1 MPREKFARPFLN
13 SSLLKCQCF
22 LITLLFI
29 SFSTYST
36 AQKLTS
42 AYVDSIISVA
52 LSKNTSDKKFEL
64 HELCRKIQG
73 LNPPEALLYFEQ
85 VEKGTENDIEA
96 LLTSYLFF
104 GPNLSNNGMVERSK
118 KIRRKGLRLA
128 KEIGDPDFQFDYNQ
142 SLSSLYINLSIPDS
156 ATFYA
161 NEADKIAL
169 DHSEKFGHLRWQI
182 FQRKADIQGILGNY
196 GTQATLYEKAW
207 ESISKYP
214 ENKSR
219 GFLLYVLTDFFREQ
233 RNFEKQT
240 YYTGLLVEYYNKKKI
255 NTPDY
260 HFPIES
266 VLLSENSPEA
276 IKDLKRVIT
285 LSDSLNNYNALSA
298 ATLTLAKALIKN
310 DKGAEALPYLK
321 HTITK
326 LENANYNLQNSQGYE
341 LLQQAY
347 LNAGDYKNAYEALAY
362 QKTIEDSL
370 RSENMISKIADYEVK
385 YDTER
390 KERELEKQAT
400 SKKVLYILLVSG
412 TVLLGIISFFLLK
425 NRKKNRL
432 LARQKEMLEV
442 TIDEKNTLLKETHHR
457 VKNSFQIVS
466 SLLYLQSENINDK
479 EAQVAIRE
487 AQNRVRSMVL
497 IHQKL
502 YNKDQLVGIDT
513 KEYFEDLTKDIF
525 ESHQFTAKKIQY
537 SLDVTPMILDIETI
551 TPIGLIL
558 NELIT
563 NVLKHAFTE
572 VDEKSRMNI
581 QFNRKGEELYLA
593 VQDNGKG
600 MTAEIKESSFGIK
613 LMKALAKKLK
623 ATLQIESPAHEGT
636 LATLHIKRFTLMS

>member
-1 MPREKFARPFLN
+1 M
-13 SSLLKCQCF
+13 
-22 LITLLFI
+22 LLF
-29 SFSTYST
+29 FTGST
-36 AQKLTS
+36 AQEITS
-42 AYVDSIISVA
+42 AYVDSVVNVA
-52 LSKNTSDKKFEL
+52 LSKKNSDKNFEL
-64 HELCRKIQG
+64 HELGRKIQG
-73 LNPPEALLYFEQ
+73 LNPPEALTYFEQ
-85 VEKGTENDIEA
+85 IERLTKNDPEA

-128 KEIGDPDFQFDYNQ
+128 KKINNIDFQYDFNQ
-142 SLSSLYINLSIPDS
+142 SLSSLYINLSVPDS

-169 DHSEKFGHLRWQI
+169 EYPKEFGHLRWQI
-182 FQRKADIQGILGNY
+182 FQRKADIQNILGNY
-196 GTQATLYEKAW
+196 EAQAALYEKAW
-207 ESISKYP
+207 QSMSKYP
-214 ENKSR
+214 ENKNK

-233 RNFEKQT
+233 KNFEKQT
-240 YYTGLLVEYYNKKKI
+240 YYTGLLVEYYNEKKV

-276 IKDLKRVIT
+276 IRDLKRVIT

-298 ATLTLAKALIKN
+298 STLTLAKALIKN
-310 DKGAEALPYLK
+310 NKGAEALPYLK
-321 HTITK
+321 HTIDK
-326 LENANYNLQNSQGYE
+326 LENVKYNLQNSQGYE

-347 LNAGDYKNAYEALAY
+347 VNAGDYKNAYKVLTH

-390 KERELEKQAT
+390 KERELEKQQA
-400 SKKVLYILLVSG
+400 SKKILYILLASG
-412 TVLLGIISFFLLK
+412 TALLLLISFFLLK

-432 LARQKEMLEV
+432 LAKQKEMLEI

-466 SLLYLQSENINDK
+466 SLLYLQSENMHDK
-479 EAQVAIRE
+479 EAQLAIRE

-502 YNKDQLVGIDT
+502 YNKDQLVGINT

-525 ESHQFTAKKIQY
+525 ESHQFSDKKISY
-537 SLDVTPMILDIETI
+537 SLDVAPMILDIETI

-563 NVLKHAFTE
+563 NVLKHAFNE
-572 VDEKSRMNI
+572 VDEKSKMNI
-581 QFNRKGEELYLA
+581 QFNRRGEELHLL
-593 VQDNGKG
+593 VQDNGQG
-600 MTAEIKESSFGIK
+600 MTSDIKESSFGIK

-623 ATLQIESPAHEGT
+623 ATLQIESPSHEGT